1 MAEEVMY
8 KGRPIV
14 RCKDTMYYG
23 RMGDPYVVMLQVK
36 SHKDFK
42 DLTLSDAISVQL
54 MATDL
59 SLPPQKLILKRA
71 DKQGLYNGHCG
82 HLAGSGRESKLKRR
96 SRPAF

>member
-71 DKQGLYNGHCG
+71 DKQGLYNA
-82 HLAGSGRESKLKRR
+82 LDIAAIWRDREEKVN
-96 SRPAF
+96 

>member
-36 SHKDFK
+36 SH
-42 DLTLSDAISVQL
+42 AISVQL

-71 DKQGLYNGHCG
+71 DKQGLYNA
-82 HLAGSGRESKLKRR
+82 LDIAAIWLDREEKVN
-96 SRPAF
+96 

>member
-1 MAEEVMY
+1 MAEEFVTY

-42 DLTLSDAISVQL
+42 DLSLSDTISVQM

-59 SLPPQKLILKRA
+59 SLPPQKLIVKRT
-71 DKQGLYNGHCG
+71 DKQGLYQA
-82 HLAGSGRESKLKRR
+82 LDIAAVWLDREEKIN
-96 SRPAF
+96 